1 MKEVNRLFMEEN
13 DEKALTLLYELT
25 KDEIVKVALNWCK
38 EYEIELDNIYSN
50 ELCMYNDLIGALYKK
65 YNIGE

>member
-1 MKEVNRLFMEEN
+1 MEEVNRLFMEEN

-25 KDEIVKVALNWCK
+25 KDEVVKVALNWCK
-38 EYEIELDNIYSN
+38 EYELELDNVYSN
-50 ELCMYNDLIGALYKK
+50 ELYMYNDIISALYKK

>member
-25 KDEIVKVALNWCK
+25 KDEVVKVALNWCK
-38 EYEIELDNIYSN
+38 EYELELDNVYSN
-50 ELCMYNDLIGALYKK
+50 ELYMYNDIISALYKK

>member
-1 MKEVNRLFMEEN
+1 MKEVNRLFMAEN

-38 EYEIELDNIYSN
+38 EYEMELDNIYGN
-50 ELCMYNDLIGALYKK
+50 ELCMYNDLIGALYEK
-65 YNIGE
+65 YNIDK

>member
-25 KDEIVKVALNWCK
+25 KDEVVKVTLNWCK
-38 EYEIELDNIYSN
+38 EYELELDNVYSN
-50 ELCMYNDLIGALYKK
+50 ELYMYNDIISALYKK

>member
-25 KDEIVKVALNWCK
+25 KDEVVKVALNWCK
-38 EYEIELDNIYSN
+38 EYELELDNAYSN
-50 ELCMYNDLIGALYKK
+50 ELYMYNDIISALYKK

>member
-13 DEKALTLLYELT
+13 DKKALTLLYELT
-25 KDEIVKVALNWCK
+25 KDEVVKVALNWYK
-38 EYEIELDNIYSN
+38 EYELKLDNAYSN
-50 ELCMYNDLIGALYKK
+50 ELYMYNDIISALYKK

>member
-1 MKEVNRLFMEEN
+1 MEEVNRLFMEEN

-25 KDEIVKVALNWCK
+25 KDEVVKVALNWCK
-38 EYEIELDNIYSN
+38 EYKLELDNVYSN
-50 ELCMYNDLIGALYKK
+50 ELYMYNDIISALYKK

>member
-1 MKEVNRLFMEEN
+1 MEEVNRLFMEEN

-25 KDEIVKVALNWCK
+25 KDEVVKVALNWCK
-38 EYEIELDNIYSN
+38 EYEMELDNIYGN

>member
-1 MKEVNRLFMEEN
+1 MGEVNRLFMEEN

-25 KDEIVKVALNWCK
+25 KDEVVKVALNWCK
-38 EYEIELDNIYSN
+38 EYELELDNVYSN
-50 ELCMYNDLIGALYKK
+50 ELYMYNDIISALYKK

>member
-13 DEKALTLLYELT
+13 DKKALTLLYELT
-25 KDEIVKVALNWCK
+25 KDEVVKVALNWCK
-38 EYEIELDNIYSN
+38 EYELELDNVYSN
-50 ELCMYNDLIGALYKK
+50 ELYMYNDIISALYKK

>member
-1 MKEVNRLFMEEN
+1 MEEVNRLFMEEN

-25 KDEIVKVALNWCK
+25 KDEVVKVALSWCK
-38 EYEIELDNIYSN
+38 EYELELDNSYSN
-50 ELCMYNDLIGALYKK
+50 ELYMYNDIISALYKK

>member
-1 MKEVNRLFMEEN
+1 MEEVNRLFMEEN

-25 KDEIVKVALNWCK
+25 KDEVVKVALNWCK
-38 EYEIELDNIYSN
+38 EYELELDNVYSN
-50 ELCMYNDLIGALYKK
+50 ELYMYNDIIGALYKK

>member
-1 MKEVNRLFMEEN
+1 MEEVNRLFMEEN

-25 KDEIVKVALNWCK
+25 KDEVVKVALNWCK
-38 EYEIELDNIYSN
+38 EYELELDNTYSN
-50 ELCMYNDLIGALYKK
+50 ELYMYNDIIGALYKK

>member
-25 KDEIVKVALNWCK
+25 KDEVVKVALNWCK
-38 EYEIELDNIYSN
+38 EYELELDNTYSN
-50 ELCMYNDLIGALYKK
+50 ELYMYNDIISALYKK

>member
-13 DEKALTLLYELT
+13 DKKALTLLYELT
-25 KDEIVKVALNWCK
+25 KDEIVKVVLDWCD
-38 EYEIELDNIYSN
+38 EYEMELQNNYSN
-50 ELCMYNDLIGALYKK
+50 ELYMYNDIISALYKK

>member
-1 MKEVNRLFMEEN
+1 MEEVNRLFMEEN

-25 KDEIVKVALNWCK
+25 KDEVVKVALNWYK
-38 EYEIELDNIYSN
+38 EYELELDNVYSN
-50 ELCMYNDLIGALYKK
+50 ELYMYNDIISALYKK